1 MPRRTRETVR
11 TPSSNGFSGGL
22 TLREHL
28 ELPSTG
34 RIPRGDDDPAVARVR
49 AAVRVWSTEGDD
61 LPSSLDGWS
70 AHSLTEQV
78 AGRARDPDHPT
89 HTDWNWLVRA
99 YSDDDQ
105 QFDLA
110 HHDLSH
116 HALWQRQLLA
126 LLAPALSQVRS
137 EVSEILAA
145 ASPLAAEAGR
155 LWLSTPPPVLLRSLT
170 GAFVVDMQA
179 ARRLDPDEDVD
190 NWFERHL
197 ATLSDPAEALRFFA
211 RYPLLARLSSRILQG
226 WRDAAIEF
234 ADRLDRDRD
243 AVATLL
249 GSTGVDLVRV
259 SPGQGD
265 RHRGGRTVA
274 RVEFRQGTLAYK
286 PASAAALTCLRS
298 ALTRVREQGVPLDL
312 RTPDV
317 LDRGTHTWMT
327 WLDSAPCAEAEVAD
341 YYHRL
346 GELNTLAWLLGAN
359 DLHAENLVV
368 RDARPWLADVETLLS
383 PAPAHRDAGHAHA
396 APGILVESPVSTGI
410 LPFTVDLGNE
420 ISVDMSAFADQ
431 PGQLGGEVTTWDD
444 AGTSRMHAVRRR
456 VPQETTGSAVR
467 TPAGPCDP
475 FAHTEDVITGSAA
488 GFAALRRHADTL
500 TEALERE
507 LAAAEA
513 RVRVVL
519 RNTALYARVTDYLHH
534 PAVLN
539 NPFLAEA
546 AFGLLDPTALHSE
559 PKYQQ
564 AVIEAERAALLAGDV
579 PYFETEATGRD
590 LFGPDGLH
598 LPDFFAESAMD
609 RVRARAARV
618 RSDTT
623 AYEWVTGASLRA
635 ADLNRRR
642 SRPLRV
648 CCDVAPSAPV
658 TDQDL
663 VTAAGSL
670 ADRVAALAHTDSG
683 EVSWLTLRVDTRND
697 WRLVAADDSLYFGS
711 LGIRLFLEVLAAVQP
726 VSDRVRGLL
735 DQLREQAARSAG
747 IAVDTGGPRG
757 LFDGVAGRL
766 YADTILRGLGAPS
779 TEDPPALLD
788 ALDVSI
794 TEDDVLTGAA
804 GVVLALVHLAETRS
818 DLAPRALTIAE
829 RHVAALLERAVTR
842 EHGCT
847 WLFEGT
853 EENLGMAHG
862 SSGIAAALR
871 EFARVHSTSPLR
883 ERALACASRSLQ
895 YESHRFDPNARN
907 WPDLRVLEAKTSDV
921 SHSWC
926 NGSAGVGL
934 ARVLSLREPGGETD
948 RLHADLRHALATT
961 LPLDAKTKGG
971 LGLGQSLCHGDLGV
985 SELLLSAG
993 LALADE
999 ELLTRARQVG
1009 GMVAADLADHDG
1021 VATLDFDARLDVPGL
1036 LNGSAGIGY
1045 QLLRLA
1051 HPDVVPSLLLAE
1063 VTA

>member
-1 MPRRTRETVR
+1 MPPRTRETVR

-28 ELPSTG
+28 ELPSSG
-34 RIPRGDDDPAVARVR
+34 QIPRGEDDPAVARVR
-49 AAVRVWSTEGDD
+49 AAVRTWSAEGEE
-61 LPSSLDGWS
+61 LPPSLDGWS
-70 AHSLTEQV
+70 AHALSERVT
-78 AGRARDPDHPT
+78 GRGIGPEHPAR
-89 HTDWNWLVRA
+89 TDWDWLARA
-99 YSDDDQ
+99 YSDGDQ
-105 QFDLA
+105 QVDLG
-110 HHDLSH
+110 HHDLSDH
-116 HALWQRQLLA
+116 DLWQRQLLA
-126 LLAPALSQVRS
+126 LLAPALGQVTR
-137 EVSEILAA
+137 EVSEALAS
-145 ASPLAAEAGR
+145 ASALAAEAGR
-155 LWLSTPPPVLLRSLT
+155 LWLATPPPVLLRSLT

-179 ARRLDPDEDVD
+179 VRRLRPDEDVD
-190 NWFERHL
+190 NWFSLHL
-197 ATLSDPAEALRFFA
+197 AELSAPEEALRFLG
-211 RYPLLARLSSRILQG
+211 RYPLLARLVSRILQG

-234 ADRLDRDRD
+234 AVRLEEDLDGI
-243 AVATLL
+243 AALL
-249 GSTGVDLVRV
+249 GSIELDLVRV

-274 RVEFRQGTLAYK
+274 RVEFRQGTVAYK
-286 PASAAALTCLRS
+286 PASAATLTCLRT
-298 ALTRVREQGVPLDL
+298 ALDRIRGQGAPLDL
-312 RTPDV
+312 RTPEV
-317 LDRGTHTWMT
+317 LDRGTHSWMT
-327 WLDSAPCAEAEVAD
+327 WLESTQCEETEVAG

-346 GELNTLAWLLGAN
+346 GELNALAWLLGAT

-368 RDARPWLADVETLLS
+368 RDARPWLVDVETLLS
-383 PAPAHRDAGHAHA
+383 PTPEHREAGHSHA

-410 LPFTVDLGNE
+410 LPFSVDVGNE
-420 ISVDMSAFADQ
+420 ISIDMSAFSDQ
-431 PGQLGGEVTTWDD
+431 PGQLGGEVTTWDA
-444 AGTSRMHAVRRR
+444 AGTSQMHAVRRR
-456 VPQETTGSAVR
+456 IPQEATGSAVR
-467 TPAGPCDP
+467 TTAGPCDP

-488 GFAALRRHADTL
+488 GFATLRTHADSL
-500 TEALERE
+500 VDALQDE
-507 LAAAEA
+507 LATAAA

-519 RNTALYARVTDYLHH
+519 RNTALYARVSDYLHH

-546 AFGLLDPTALHSE
+546 AFGLLDPAAVHSE

-564 AVIEAERAALLAGDV
+564 AVIEAERTALLAGDV

-618 RSDTT
+618 GNDTT
-623 AYEWVTGASLRA
+623 AYGWVTGASLRA

-642 SRPLRV
+642 SRPLQV
-648 CCDVAPSAPV
+648 CCAVPPSTPV
-658 TDQDL
+658 ITDAL
-663 VTAAGSL
+663 VSAAGLL

-711 LGIRLFLEVLAAVQP
+711 LGIRLFLEVQAALHP
-726 VSDRVRGLL
+726 VPDRVRGLL
-735 DQLREQAARSAG
+735 DQLREQAVRSAG
-747 IAVDTGGPRG
+747 TDVGASGPLG

-766 YADTILRGLGAPS
+766 YVDTILRRLGAPS
-779 TEDPPALLD
+779 VEDPSALLT
-788 ALDVSI
+788 ALDRPI
-794 TEDDVLTGAA
+794 AEDDVLTGAA
-804 GVVLALVHLAETRS
+804 GVALSLVHLAETRS

-829 RHVAALLERAVTR
+829 RHVAALLDRAVDR
-842 EHGCT
+842 EPGCT
-847 WLFEGT
+847 WLFEET

-871 EFARVHSTSPLR
+871 EFARVHPTSSLR

-895 YESHRFDPNARN
+895 YESHRFDPSARN
-907 WPDLRVLEAKTSDV
+907 WPDLRVLDAKTSDF

-926 NGSAGVGL
+926 NGSTGVGL
-934 ARVLSLREPGGETD
+934 ARVLSLRAPGPDTD
-948 RLHADLRHALATT
+948 RLHADLRHALDSTRR
-961 LPLDAKTKGG
+961 GG

-993 LALADE
+993 QALADQD
-999 ELLTRARQVG
+999 LMSRARQVG

-1063 VTA
+1063 VAP

>member
-1 MPRRTRETVR
+1 MIPRRTRKTVR

-28 ELPSTG
+28 ELPSAG
-34 RIPRGDDDPAVARVR
+34 RLPEGDDDSAVARVR
-49 AAVRVWSTEGDD
+49 AAVRAWSADGDD
-61 LPSSLDGWS
+61 LPPSLDGWS
-70 AHSLTEQV
+70 AHTLTERV
-78 AGRARDPDHPT
+78 AGRSIDRDHPAR
-89 HTDWNWLVRA
+89 TDWDWLARA

-105 QFDLA
+105 YFGLA

-116 HALWQRQLLA
+116 HDRWQRKLLT
-126 LLAPALSQVRS
+126 LLAPALGRVRS
-137 EVSEILAA
+137 EVAAALAT

-155 LWLSTPPPVLLRSLT
+155 LWLTTPPLVLLRSLT

-179 ARRLDPDEDVD
+179 VRRLSPDEGVD
-190 NWFERHL
+190 NWFSHHLTALSAPEERL
-197 ATLSDPAEALRFFA
+197 GFLA
-211 RYPLLARLSSRILQG
+211 RYPLLARLLSRILQG
-226 WRDAAIEF
+226 WRDAAVEF
-234 ADRLDRDRD
+234 ALRLDRGRGRI
-243 AVATLL
+243 AALL
-249 GSTGVDLVRV
+249 DSTELDLVRV
-259 SPGQGD
+259 SAGQGD

-274 RVEFRQGTLAYK
+274 KVEFRQGTLAYK

-298 ALTRVREQGVPLDL
+298 ALARSRGQGAPLDL

-317 LDRGTHTWMT
+317 LDCGTHSWMT
-327 WLDSAPCAEAEVAD
+327 WLESNQCEETEVAG
-341 YYHRL
+341 YYHQL

-359 DLHAENLVV
+359 DLHAENLVF
-368 RDARPWLADVETLLS
+368 RDAQPWLVDVETLLS
-383 PAPAHRDAGHAHA
+383 PAPAHREAGHAHA

-410 LPFTVDLGNE
+410 LPFTVDVGNE
-420 ISVDMSAFADQ
+420 ISIDMSAFADQ
-431 PGQLGGEVTTWDD
+431 PGQLGGEVTTWDA
-444 AGTSRMHAVRRR
+444 AGTSQMHAVRRR
-456 VPQETTGSAVR
+456 VPQEATGSAVR
-467 TPAGPCDP
+467 TLDGPCDP
-475 FAHTEDVITGSAA
+475 FSHTEDVITGSVA
-488 GFAALRRHADTL
+488 GFAALGRHADTL
-500 TEALERE
+500 VEALEHE
-507 LAAAEA
+507 LSAAEA

-519 RNTALYARVTDYLHH
+519 RNTALYARVSDYLHH

-546 AFGLLDPTALHSE
+546 AFGLLDPTAVHSE

-564 AVIEAERAALLAGDV
+564 AVIEAERTALLAGDV

-642 SRPLRV
+642 SRPLQV
-648 CCDVAPSAPV
+648 CCDVPPTAPASDDV
-658 TDQDL
+658 L
-663 VTAAGSL
+663 VTAAGLL
-670 ADRVAALAHTDSG
+670 ADRVAALAHADSG

-711 LGIRLFLEVLAAVQP
+711 LGIRLFLEVQAALHP
-726 VSDRVRGLL
+726 VSDRVRDLL
-735 DQLREQAARSAG
+735 DQLRGQAVRSTG
-747 IAVDTGGPRG
+747 TAVGDNDPLG

-766 YADTILRGLGAPS
+766 YTDTILRGLGAPS
-779 TEDPPALLD
+779 TEDPSALLD
-788 ALDVSI
+788 ALDVPI
-794 TEDDVLTGAA
+794 GEDDVLTGAA
-804 GVVLALVHLAETRS
+804 GVALSLVHLAETGS
-818 DLAPRALTIAE
+818 DLAPRACTIAE
-829 RHVAALLERAVTR
+829 RHVAALLDRTVERD
-842 EHGCT
+842 HGCT
-847 WLFEGT
+847 WLFEET

-862 SSGIAAALR
+862 SSGIAATLR
-871 EFARVHSTSPLR
+871 EFARVHPSSPLR

-895 YESHRFDPNARN
+895 YESRLFDPSAGN
-907 WPDLRVLEAKTSDV
+907 WPDLRVLDAKTSDF

-926 NGSAGVGL
+926 NGSAGIGL
-934 ARVLSLREPGGETD
+934 ARLLSLREPGPDAD
-948 RLHADLRHALATT
+948 RLHADLRHALDTT
-961 LPLDAKTKGG
+961 LQGG

-999 ELLTRARQVG
+999 DLVTRARQVG
-1009 GMVAADLADHDG
+1009 GMVAADLAEHDG

-1063 VTA
+1063 VAP